1 MMLPDRFE
9 QMTVTRMLTEHP
21 QIGAIL
27 EKHRIDCVTCGSSS
41 CLLKNVIAQ
50 HTYDSRR
57 AAQIEA
63 EINAYLAGIEGELTA
78 VHAEKRQ

>member
-1 MMLPDRFE
+1 MVLLE
-9 QMTVTRMLTEHP
+9 KYAQMTVSSLLADHP
-21 QIGAIL
+21 QIGVIL
-27 EKHRIDCVTCGSSS
+27 EKHRIDCVSCGSSS